1 MATSEMVPSADVI
14 SVEEFCSLS
23 GVYSKVCAVRGKLL
37 GVVLEKLGDFWL
49 FFLGVS

>member
-1 MATSEMVPSADVI
+1 MAASEMVPSADAI

-23 GVYSKVCAVRGKLL
+23 GVYSKVCAVQGNFL